1 MTILILA
8 LFFID
13 YQKELQNLDRELL
26 SHMSLC
32 SFTLNCREFGIDFI
46 PKGDNNLTFH
56 LYKNRSEVYSLYPI
70 KKAGDFFIKIYI
82 DSKEYNNRVFELK
95 KSLAIYFLITLMFV
109 LVLSTLFSLYSLYP
123 LREALLLTREFI
135 KDILHDVNTP
145 MATMRLNLALLKK
158 EIGENKKVSRIERG
172 IEKLLLLQENLK
184 HYLLNHKM
192 EAEVIDLRKI
202 CLERVEMIEKNYPD
216 INCRVDIPQN
226 IILNKNRDALIR
238 VLDNIID
245 NAFKYNRRGGSV
257 DISYSDGKL
266 KISDTGVGIRDT
278 KRAFDRFYKESLIGG
293 MGIGLD
299 IVKKLSKELNID
311 ISIKSIPDVGTT
323 IYLKIN

>member
-1 MTILILA
+1 
-8 LFFID
+8 
-13 YQKELQNLDRELL
+13 
-26 SHMSLC
+26 
-32 SFTLNCREFGIDFI
+32 
-46 PKGDNNLTFH
+46 
-56 LYKNRSEVYSLYPI
+56 
-70 KKAGDFFIKIYI
+70 
-82 DSKEYNNRVFELK
+82 
-95 KSLAIYFLITLMFV
+95 
-109 LVLSTLFSLYSLYP
+109 
-123 LREALLLTREFI
+123 
-135 KDILHDVNTP
+135 
-145 MATMRLNLALLKK
+145 
-158 EIGENKKVSRIERG
+158 
-172 IEKLLLLQENLK
+172 
-184 HYLLNHKM
+184 M

-257 DISYSDGKL
+257 DISYGDGKL

-299 IVKKLSKELNID
+299 IVKKLLKELNID